1 MRTQHTSH
9 TLFALKR
16 KTACARTAHTNTP
29 THGYTH
35 KVVTTTT
42 PAGHLLAAAAT
53 CNPSLLQG
61 YMQQRTH
68 HAVFVSLAYSRDTQH
83 QQLDQYQ
90 QLRPANT
97 NMDADTVVS
106 LLVLFSID
114 SPGCVLCASMVWC
127 SALDPPAAHAAASDQ
142 QTTARVVSQPQLVQP
157 RPAAAMATT
166 LTQLSAPLLVPLK

>member
-53 CNPSLLQG
+53 CNPSLLGVTCSSAHTMLFLSPLHTQG
-61 YMQQRTH
+61 TRSTNSRTSTNSSAQQTPTWMLTLW
-68 HAVFVSLAYSRDTQH
+68 F
-83 QQLDQYQ
+83 
-90 QLRPANT
+90 
-97 NMDADTVVS
+97 S

-142 QTTARVVSQPQLVQP
+142 QTTARVRSQPQLVQP